1 MILTA
6 LFILINN
13 VVNIR
18 LKSTEPNTTSIFKL
32 AFLCYF
38 PSLNIVYSW
47 PSVLQLNFVSKS
59 CDSGTSEGF
68 DKCFSMRA
76 TDFDKLATLFESN

>member
-18 LKSTEPNTTSIFKL
+18 LKSTEPNTTSICKL
-32 AFLCYF
+32 AFLRYF
-38 PSLNIVYSW
+38 PSLNIVL
-47 PSVLQLNFVSKS
+47 SVLQLNFVSKS
-59 CDSGTSEGF
+59 CGSGTSEGF